1 MTPDQKRA
9 RVVAL
14 FDEVVNAH
22 DETAIARFTRSPQI
36 EATLHQLL
44 AGFPALHFD
53 VIWTI
58 AEADRVVAFIDMPGT
73 HEAHG
78 SWFRSPPTGRREPR
92 SCWLCTS
99 TRRAWY
105 RQLAGHKP
113 HRDAGPTRMGS
124 RTRRPA
130 SAPTVVTRPDT
141 TTQGRTH
148 PQPHRRGHPG
158 LTAGRPRC
166 GPARR
171 SSACV
176 VRARCSNS
184 A

>member
-73 HEAHG
+73 HEGPWLRVQEPTHWPMRTSIVLALQLDPEG
-78 SWFRSPPTGRREPR
+78 MVTDSWLGTNLIAMLG
-92 SCWLCTS
+92 
-99 TRRAWY
+99 
-105 RQLAGHKP
+105 QLGW
-113 HRDAGPTRMGS
+113 GV
-124 RTRRPA
+124 
-130 SAPTVVTRPDT
+130 APE
-141 TTQGRTH
+141 G
-148 PQPHRRGHPG
+148 QPVP
-158 LTAGRPRC
+158 LP
-166 GPARR
+166 
-171 SSACV
+171 S
-176 VRARCSNS
+176 
-184 A
+184 